1 MLLRLLLIICV
12 LSLLVA
18 CSVDGGDEPQAA
30 AGQETTLINVD
41 TLFEQ
46 QSDDVQVIDVRTPE
60 EWAEGTLD
68 GALLRRH
75 DEILAGQIQDIDLD
89 RPIALICRS
98 GRRATLAG
106 EALAKAG
113 AADVRVV
120 HEGGVGTWADA
131 GYPTVLP

>member
-1 MLLRLLLIICV
+1 MLLRLLLVVCV

-18 CSVDGGDEPQAA
+18 CSEGGEAEPQAA
-30 AGQETTLINVD
+30 AGEGTTLIDVD

-60 EWAEGTLD
+60 EWAGGTLD

-75 DEILAGQIQDIDLD
+75 DEILAGRIQDIDLD

-106 EALAKAG
+106 DALAKAG
-113 AADVRVV
+113 AADIRVV

-131 GYPTVLP
+131 GYPTVMP